1 MRVRPRARAQPGAR
15 GGATSAARRVA
26 RPPQIGVRQGCEP
39 RISPLARRRREASP
53 QFCCG
58 LAPGNWRPVGSCGAA
73 SSRERGRSCPIY
85 RSEQR
90 TRHGR
95 RRLTFPGATA
105 RGRLGRACGRQVAV
119 AIVRRSGVLLIAPPA
134 ACDHTLYGFTHYGQY
149 SVYVLLSMYSK
160 GTPVSMSS
168 TVYGICNYILGTH
181 APLDSLR
188 PYDGRPAPRSARRV
202 PYPCNWQNRQ
212 ARPRE
217 TKTRVGCRVPV
228 GAPVTV

>member
-1 MRVRPRARAQPGAR
+1 MGEVSVRVRPRARAQPGAR

-73 SSRERGRSCPIY
+73 SSRDRGRSCPVH

-90 TRHGR
+90 ARHGR

-105 RGRLGRACGRQVAV
+105 RDRLALGRAWGRQVAV
-119 AIVRRSGVLLIAPPA
+119 AAVRRSGVLLMRSRRLVGVRRAT
-134 ACDHTLYGFTHYGQY
+134 TLYTYYGR
-149 SVYVLLSMYSK
+149 
-160 GTPVSMSS
+160 
-168 TVYGICNYILGTH
+168 TV
-181 APLDSLR
+181 
-188 PYDGRPAPRSARRV
+188 
-202 PYPCNWQNRQ
+202 
-212 ARPRE
+212 
-217 TKTRVGCRVPV
+217 
-228 GAPVTV
+228 